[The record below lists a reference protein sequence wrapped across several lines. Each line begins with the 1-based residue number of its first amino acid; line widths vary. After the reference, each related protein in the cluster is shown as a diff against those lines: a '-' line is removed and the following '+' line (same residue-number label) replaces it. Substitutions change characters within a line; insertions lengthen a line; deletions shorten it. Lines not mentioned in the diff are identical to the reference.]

1 MRPVVIETVKGK
13 PVVKSCPK
21 KVQVIIREPKKRG
34 LKKGFKTMTYHI
46 KSFFGAQ

>member
-1 MRPVVIETVKGK
+1 MRPVVIEMVKGK

-34 LKKGFKTMTYHI
+34 LKKWI
-46 KSFFGAQ
+46 KAIAYQVKSLFSAR